1 MESSASPKSKGK
13 KKWVVIGTIIV
24 VIIIVGILASLPPGR
39 TDLVQSGTVEVLQ
52 PAHYYGS
59 QFTISSAKTIY
70 GSASSTNGFVFY
82 IMTPSSYSS
91 WISNTSSVPSSYVY
105 TSGQA
110 TSGSFNTNL
119 ASGTYYALFY
129 NSASVNSTVTINDL
143 YVT

>member
-1 MESSASPKSKGK
+1 M
-13 KKWVVIGTIIV
+13 VV
-24 VIIIVGILASLPPGR
+24 IIVGILASLPGR
-39 TDLVQSGTVEVLQ
+39 TNLVQSGTVEVLQ

-91 WISNTSSVPSSYVY
+91 WISNTSSVPPSYVY